1 MSAKLIRQYL
11 RTQEDGAT
19 EQEIGEA
26 IRRRPRDVKASLKV
40 LRPCIQIDR
49 WDEDEPV
56 WMLIVPEDCPRPEP
70 KRKATA

>member
-1 MSAKLIRQYL
+1 MSAKLTLNYL
-11 RTQEDGAT
+11 RANPDGAT

-56 WMLIVPEDCPRPEP
+56 WMLIVPQDCPRPE
-70 KRKATA
+70 RKATA